1 MCWVVCSSGF
11 WCLECLGFE
20 VLRAKVFL
28 MEVEGLEFS
37 GLWLFR
43 VCFLVFKLFGV

>member
-11 WCLECLGFE
+11 WCLERLGFE
-20 VLRAKVFL
+20 VLRAKVFFNGSL
-28 MEVEGLEFS
+28 GFRGF

>member
-20 VLRAKVFL
+20 VLRAKVFYGFL
-28 MEVEGLEFS
+28 G
-37 GLWLFR
+37 FR
-43 VCFLVFKLFGV
+43 VFRVVAFWGVLFSV